1 MKILGITWNKSELV
15 SFDPFAGVITEQH
28 AWLNPN
34 ENFVGLTYDSNRNRL
49 YALSQVV
56 QNLYSIDPLTR
67 DVKLIGKLSPTGYD
81 AGGLAYDPTT
91 DTLYTVVL
99 YPTPRSDLARVNI
112 DDASVSVVGKV
123 ADGLCVSLAWRE
135 CDGNLNG
142 YLIQGSGSWDSPDK
156 AKIVTIDPRTAVMTT
171 VFQTTYHTIL
181 GLARKP
187 GQNSYFSW
195 INWTTHFYGD
205 VNLDAQTVTPLASSD
220 AVGVVSGAMI
230 YRNFY
235 VAPAPNMPPC

>member
-1 MKILGITWNKSELV
+1 
-15 SFDPFAGVITEQH
+15 
-28 AWLNPN
+28 
-34 ENFVGLTYDSNRNRL
+34 
-49 YALSQVV
+49 
-56 QNLYSIDPLTR
+56 
-67 DVKLIGKLSPTGYD
+67 
-81 AGGLAYDPTT
+81 
-91 DTLYTVVL
+91 
-99 YPTPRSDLARVNI
+99 VNI

-235 VAPAPNMPPC
+235 VAPARRREPAALGH